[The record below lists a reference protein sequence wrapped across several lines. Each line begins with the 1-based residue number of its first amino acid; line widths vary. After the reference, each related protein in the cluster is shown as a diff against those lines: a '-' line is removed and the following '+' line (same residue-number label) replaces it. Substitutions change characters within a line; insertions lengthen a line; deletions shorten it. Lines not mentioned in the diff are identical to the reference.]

1 MESAVLVAAI
11 VLGSVGA
18 TLLFVGSVISMLT
31 AFGNKQYFMGI
42 LMALFFP
49 ASLIYCALNREK
61 TAYPGKLVYTGAA
74 LLAVGLVAIGLTIG
88 PLAWSGWGK

>member
-1 MESAVLVAAI
+1 MDSFVLIVAMI
-11 VLGSVGA
+11 VGSVGA

-49 ASLIYCALNREK
+49 ASLIYCALNWERA
-61 TAYPGKLVYTGAA
+61 AYPGKLVYTGGA
-74 LLAVGLVAIGLTIG
+74 LLVVGLIAIGLTIG
-88 PLAWSGWGK
+88 PYSTVGWGE

>member
-1 MESAVLVAAI
+1 MDSAVLILAMI
-11 VLGSVGA
+11 VGSVGA

-49 ASLIYCALNREK
+49 ASLIYCALNWKRA
-61 TAYPGKLVYTGAA
+61 AYPGKLVYTGGA
-74 LLAVGLVAIGLTIG
+74 LLAVGLIAIRLTVG
-88 PLAWSGWGK
+88 TLAR

>member
-1 MESAVLVAAI
+1 MDSAVLIVAM

-49 ASLIYCALNREK
+49 ASLIYCALNWEK
-61 TAYPGKLVYTGAA
+61 AAYPGKLVYTGVA
-74 LLAVGLVAIGLTIG
+74 LLAVGLIAIGLIIG
-88 PLAWSGWGK
+88 PLAWSGWGQ

>member
-1 MESAVLVAAI
+1 MDSAVLIVAM

-49 ASLIYCALNREK
+49 ASLIYCALNWK
-61 TAYPGKLVYTGAA
+61 KSAYPGKLVYTGVA
-74 LLAVGLVAIGLTIG
+74 LLAVGLIAIGLIIG
-88 PLAWSGWGK
+88 PLAW